1 MTSNVI
7 NLRQARKQRARDER
21 RKQAD
26 ENREKHG
33 LTRAA
38 REKKAREAEAQS
50 RRLDGHWLSQTDAD
64 PGPASGGETG
74 CGMGGGVG
82 PSTDPDKG

>member
-26 ENREKHG
+26 ENRERHG

-64 PGPASGGETG
+64 PGPATGGETG
-74 CGMGGGVG
+74 GRIG